1 MDLSPLFD
9 DGKKKS
15 HLHFDK
21 ENRDRTYTKTFY
33 IIKYDNQNNEVFK
46 TQTLFPF

>member
-15 HLHFDK
+15 RLHFDK
-21 ENRDRTYTKTFY
+21 ENRDMTYTKTFY
-33 IIKYDNQNNEVFK
+33 IIKNDNQKNEVIK
-46 TQTLFPF
+46 TQTQFPF